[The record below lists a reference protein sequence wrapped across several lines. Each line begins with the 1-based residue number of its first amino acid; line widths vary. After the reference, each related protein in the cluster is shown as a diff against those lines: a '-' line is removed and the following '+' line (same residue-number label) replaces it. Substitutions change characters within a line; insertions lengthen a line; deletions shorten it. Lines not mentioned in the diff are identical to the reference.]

1 MTVGGPMQSV
11 GAREGRENLRS
22 LAERVSDGQG
32 PILILRDASP
42 MAVMI
47 QYEEFERW
55 RRVDQ
60 CLWRL
65 HGKQVFPE
73 IARGALEIEPI
84 VRAEHVPSMSEMRA
98 WDVGHD
104 IGRPWESIGLAE
116 ARVKFAEMLDDIATG
131 RPYVLVSFGRLS
143 AALIRPMEYDRLMS
157 LSRIVAWFKAH
168 GLDLA
173 NTTDEATYE
182 WLQDFR
188 TGRRTAADAD
198 EGSAIA

>member
-22 LAERVSDGQG
+22 LVEPVAAGQG
-32 PILILRDASP
+32 PLLILRDASP

-47 QYEEFERW
+47 QYQEFERW
-55 RRVDQ
+55 RRIDQ
-60 CLWRL
+60 SLFYL

-73 IARGALEIEPI
+73 IARGALDIEPI
-84 VRAEHVPSMSEMRA
+84 VRGEHVPSMDEMRA
-98 WDVGHD
+98 WDIGHD
-104 IGRPWESIGLAE
+104 VGRSYVSIGLAD
-116 ARVKFAEMLDDIATG
+116 ARVKFAEMLDGVASG
-131 RPYVLVSFGRLS
+131 RPYVLVTYGRLS
-143 AALIRPMEYDRLMS
+143 TALIRPMEYDRLMS

-173 NTTDEATYE
+173 NATDEAVYQ
-182 WLQDFR
+182 WLDDFR
-188 TGRRTAADAD
+188 AGRRAAADAD